1 MPTGSKKPTALDLS
15 AILEGLLEAD
25 IKFILVGGLAAVV
38 QGAPVTTM
46 DVDIVHKRSPENISR
61 LIAFLISIDATYRR
75 PDDKV
80 IGPKEEDISGMGH
93 FLFTTRFG
101 PLDVL
106 AFIEQGKD
114 YEDLLEHTVEIE
126 FRGHIIRVLN
136 LKTLVEL
143 KKTSRDA
150 KDKQRLIVLEETLR
164 QVNEEYG
171 FDLESKRSG
180 AKNDDSD

>member
-80 IGPKEEDISGMGH
+80 IGPKEEDISGMGY
-93 FLFTTRFG
+93 FG
-101 PLDVL
+101 DGPFSLYD
-106 AFIEQGKD
+106 
-114 YEDLLEHTVEIE
+114 TVW
-126 FRGHIIRVLN
+126 
-136 LKTLVEL
+136 
-143 KKTSRDA
+143 S
-150 KDKQRLIVLEETLR
+150 
-164 QVNEEYG
+164 
-171 FDLESKRSG
+171 S
-180 AKNDDSD
+180 

>member
-1 MPTGSKKPTALDLS
+1 MPTGSEKPTALNLS

-46 DVDIVHKRSPENISR
+46 DIDIVHSRSPENISR
-61 LIAFLISIDATYRR
+61 LITFLKSIDATYRR

-80 IGPKEEDISGMGH
+80 IVPNEGDISGMGH

-106 AFIEQGKD
+106 ASIEQGKD

-143 KKTSRDA
+143 KKTSREA

-171 FDLESKRSG
+171 FDLE
-180 AKNDDSD
+180 